1 MTQSVKRAKHLGS
14 FDILVPKRCHFE
26 CDVYKPPFNF
36 FVILFR
42 WDQKKKKTILFIL
55 SARESLHKWF
65 IHQIFSFFLPF
76 FYFCFIK
83 RIFVGELCNFTN
95 LIWDICTVKDEYIWF
110 DSDQLFN
117 YANYFVMFGC
127 LQTIINRRIL
137 KTCIHVFFFLFH
149 IFFFYYYY
157 NSVL

>member
-1 MTQSVKRAKHLGS
+1 MTQSVKRAKHLGVFWHS
-14 FDILVPKRCHFE
+14 QFQNV
-26 CDVYKPPFNF
+26 
-36 FVILFR
+36 VILSAMYTNPLLISSSSSSVETK
-42 WDQKKKKTILFIL
+42 KKKKTILFIL

-137 KTCIHVFFFLFH
+137 KTCIHVFFFPFPYILF
-149 IFFFYYYY
+149 
-157 NSVL
+157 LLLL